1 MPPFQKQP
9 LADVLQSRCSFKVF
23 LWILRILQL
32 FSWNASGGC
41 ICSLP
46 VPLRIILWWL
56 FLPFA
61 STFRNSYL
69 DNLSQ
74 VFLKISQYSQENI
87 CVGIS
92 FLIKMQA
99 FRAPA
104 LSKRDSTQVLFVNI
118 EKFLRAPTLKNI
130 CKRLLLRVL
139 LERFPILTNN
149 IGSEEDAFSKIKQNK
164 NRSKTQLYEKTC
176 LFMMFFIISFFSFS
190 PLHVRRHLPYIINKQ
205 FWNSLTNEQLILDQW
220 KN

>member
-104 LSKRDSTQVLFVNI
+104 LLKWDSNTGVFCKHWEI
-118 EKFLRAPTLKNI
+118 FKNTY
-130 CKRLLLRVL
+130 
-139 LERFPILTNN
+139 F
-149 IGSEEDAFSKIKQNK
+149 EEHLQTAASDSFTWTFSYMNK
-164 NRSKTQLYEKTC
+164 
-176 LFMMFFIISFFSFS
+176 
-190 PLHVRRHLPYIINKQ
+190 
-205 FWNSLTNEQLILDQW
+205 
-220 KN
+220 